1 MAAPKRT
8 VLILDIDEV
17 TRELYRRELERRFTV
32 VTATNEYEAWEVLEA
47 DAIDGIVLEPAAL
60 DDEDWN
66 FVVRLRASERH
77 RSVPIIVC
85 STMDARR
92 RGAELGATAYLIKPV
107 TPQVLSRTLQSAME
121 NATPVI

>member
-32 VTATNEYEAWEVLEA
+32 VTATNEYEAWEVLET
-47 DAIDGIVLEPAAL
+47 DAVDGIVLEPAAL
-60 DDEDWN
+60 DDEDWS

-77 RSVPIIVC
+77 RNVPIIVC
-85 STMDARR
+85 STIDARR

-107 TPQVLSRTLQSAME
+107 TPQVLSRTLQSAMQ
-121 NATPVI
+121 NASPVL